1 MSSSYNSS
9 YNSYNNRG
17 AAPVYRKINHAYDE
31 IKISKEDFFV
41 SYAVRGPSF
50 VNNYGG
56 VQFDM
61 PLRGPLPDD
70 SPVSQPGP
78 LSSKGQCVES
88 DPNTSTGV
96 I

>member
-1 MSSSYNSS
+1 MSR
-9 YNSYNNRG
+9 SYNNKG

-50 VNNYGG
+50 VNDYGG
-56 VQFDM
+56 VQYDM
-61 PLRGPLPDD
+61 PLRGPLPSD

-78 LSSKGQCVES
+78 LSSQSQCVEHV
-88 DPNTSTGV
+88 PTIGTGV